1 MSGLEGLEVGKA
13 KISFLMSKPDS
24 PERGLLRNL
33 SAVELGKLSSLASIS
48 TALSRAKG
56 GFLEVASTML
66 ESLLPTLGA
75 ERLAV
80 LVDPPLAHLSLYRQ
94 VTPNGVDPTPFQF
107 SSTVVKRVKETGE
120 PWQTLDA
127 FQDEAVSMTASL
139 VLSGARSVMCV
150 PLHGTGLLYADNRLG
165 PGKFEE
171 PELALL
177 TILADL
183 LAAALERA
191 RSTERLNA
199 ANEEL
204 RVSREETITR
214 LAVAADWRDTETA
227 AHIER
232 VGQYAASLARWAGCP
247 RDFVEQIRLAS
258 KMHDVGKLGVPDAI
272 LRKPGKFTPEE
283 FDEMKKHTLM
293 GGRILE
299 GSTSPLIQMA
309 HRIAL
314 FHHER
319 WDGSG
324 YPHGIAGEAIPLEGR
339 ITAVCDVFDALC
351 SRRVYKDAYPIDS
364 AFAIIAEEAGKH
376 FDPRLSRLFVENR
389 AEVIEIKNAMGG

>member
-1 MSGLEGLEVGKA
+1 ML
-13 KISFLMSKPDS
+13 KPDS
-24 PERGLLRNL
+24 PEKGLLRNL
-33 SAVELGKLSSLASIS
+33 SAQDLGKLSSLASIS
-48 TALSRAKG
+48 TALSRARG
-56 GFLEVASTML
+56 GFMEVASTML

-80 LVDPPLAHLSLYRQ
+80 LVDPPLSHLSLYRQ
-94 VTPNGVDPTPFQF
+94 VTPNGIDPTPFQF
-107 SSTVVKRVKETGE
+107 SSTVVNRVKELGE
-120 PWQTLDA
+120 PWQTVDA
-127 FQDEAVSMTASL
+127 FQDESVDLTASL
-139 VLSGARSVMCV
+139 VLSGVRSVMCV
-150 PLHGTGLLYADNRLG
+150 PLRGTGLLYADNRVSS
-165 PGKFEE
+165 KFEE

-191 RSTERLNA
+191 RSTERLAA

-204 RVSREETITR
+204 RASREETITR

-232 VGQYAASLARWAGCP
+232 VGHYSASLARWAGCP
-247 RDFVEQIRLAS
+247 KDFVEQIRLAS

-283 FDEMKKHTLM
+283 FNEMKKHTLM

-351 SRRVYKDAYPIDS
+351 SRRIYKDAYPIDS
-364 AFAIIAEEAGKH
+364 AFDIIAEEAGKH
-376 FDPRLSRLFVENR
+376 FDPRLSRLFVDNR
-389 AEVIEIKNAMGG
+389 AEVIQIKNAMGG